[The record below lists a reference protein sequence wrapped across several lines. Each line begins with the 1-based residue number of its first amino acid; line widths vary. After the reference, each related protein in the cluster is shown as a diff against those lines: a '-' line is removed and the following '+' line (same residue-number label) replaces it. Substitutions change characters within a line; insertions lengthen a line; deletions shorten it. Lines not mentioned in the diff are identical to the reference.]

1 MQGYEGIQNK
11 LYEKE
16 VERMKQYAK
25 NEIKRNQDNELLK

>member
-16 VERMKQYAK
+16 VDRMKQYAQT
-25 NEIKRNQDNELLK
+25 EIKKN